1 MELDLLYL
9 RETHQSMAILLLKTC
24 FSILLVALGRVLT
37 MGPNLPEGY
46 EDEGGFHYGTARFG
60 QIE

>member
-1 MELDLLYL
+1 
-9 RETHQSMAILLLKTC
+9 MAILLLKTC

-60 QIE
+60 QVE